1 MSIKEREVWLHKMA
15 ELMRPRFEGFGYP
28 LPSFRV
34 SIGFTSGGKK
44 SRANAEVWSTSASG
58 DGHHEIFIRP
68 DYDDPIEV
76 AGLLAH
82 ELTHTAVGFAQG
94 HSGKF
99 AKVALAIG
107 LNRPLTSTT
116 PGPKFAEWVAP
127 FIEQLGPLPHAK
139 LRFGNSAGAGFIGG
153 FKVRERKKAAASGDD
168 DGGGIF
174 TSAPPKQTTR
184 LHKVACADCGYTAR
198 VAQKWLDIGAPHCPE
213 HGAMK
218 VDAAAT

>member
-15 ELMRPRFEGFGYP
+15 ELMRPRFEWFGHP

-58 DGHHEIFIRP
+58 DGHHEIFIAP
-68 DYDDPIEV
+68 DYDDPVAV

-82 ELTHTAVGFAQG
+82 ELIHTAVGFAEG

-99 AKVALAIG
+99 GKVALAIG
-107 LNRPLTSTT
+107 LKRPLTSTV
-116 PGPKFAEWVAP
+116 PGPAFEEWVKP
-127 FIEQLGPLPHAK
+127 FIEEIGPLPHAK
-139 LRFGNSAGAGFIGG
+139 LRFGNAAGGGFIGG
-153 FKVRERKKAAASGDD
+153 FKVRERKKAAASGES

-174 TSAPPKQTTR
+174 TSAPPTQTTR
-184 LHKVACADCGYTAR
+184 LLKVACEDCGYTAR
-198 VAQKWLDIGAPHCPE
+198 VTQKWIDIGLPHCPT
-213 HGAMK
+213 HGEMALK
-218 VDAAAT
+218 ESAS